1 MAKGSGGGS
10 PPGEGLGPPPPCPPR
25 GTTSRSTHW
34 VGVRSF
40 SGVQSEVS
48 GSSFRI
54 EASLRVDTKPPKE
67 GEGVRVSWRQA
78 MASGAR
84 CAEQRAQQSQHSG
97 MEVRGSEV
105 QGHLWLH
112 SEFQASLGVLADDWG
127 SIPSIHMVLTT
138 PITPVPEDPRPCWT
152 AWPPVTAPRQ
162 AEWKGLLPRRP
173 IPCRPPSRPSRGAG
187 LGARLWEGSKRG
199 EESTASWGK
208 GWALRRNHDYWAREV
223 TGTRLAQGHV
233 NARQGRGRVGA
244 RP

>member
-1 MAKGSGGGS
+1 MCGLESHGVYCKVNYKHRPACTRTHRRISCKRPQGFRLPHQS
-10 PPGEGLGPPPPCPPR
+10 PLAS
-25 GTTSRSTHW
+25 SRPT
-34 VGVRSF
+34 
-40 SGVQSEVS
+40 
-48 GSSFRI
+48 
-54 EASLRVDTKPPKE
+54 
-67 GEGVRVSWRQA
+67 
-78 MASGAR
+78 
-84 CAEQRAQQSQHSG
+84 
-97 MEVRGSEV
+97 
-105 QGHLWLH
+105 
-112 SEFQASLGVLADDWG
+112 
-127 SIPSIHMVLTT
+127 
-138 PITPVPEDPRPCWT
+138 CWT

>member
-1 MAKGSGGGS
+1 LPIIVQTGRRQPKRPSRKPLPLWHCRRTSSARTLDARLSGDPVAPPGPPVSCSCSWRTLLAKGSGGGS

-84 CAEQRAQQSQHSG
+84 CAEQRA
-97 MEVRGSEV
+97 
-105 QGHLWLH
+105 L
-112 SEFQASLGVLADDWG
+112 
-127 SIPSIHMVLTT
+127 
-138 PITPVPEDPRPCWT
+138 
-152 AWPPVTAPRQ
+152 
-162 AEWKGLLPRRP
+162 
-173 IPCRPPSRPSRGAG
+173 
-187 LGARLWEGSKRG
+187 
-199 EESTASWGK
+199 
-208 GWALRRNHDYWAREV
+208 
-223 TGTRLAQGHV
+223 
-233 NARQGRGRVGA
+233 
-244 RP
+244 